1 MTRAREV
8 IEGPVPQGEDER
20 IAWTVDIADF
30 GNTPTNIAV
39 VAKDE
44 DGADVTATVMTGSA
58 SATTTT
64 ITLPVLHSLTA
75 GVQYRIEVKF
85 DVARGDTLEGYFVV
99 IAEV

>member
-1 MTRAREV
+1 MTRPREI
-8 IEGPVPQGEDER
+8 IEGALYQGEDER
-20 IAWTVDIADF
+20 IAWTVDISEW

-44 DGADVTATVMTGSA
+44 DDDDVTATVMTGSA

-75 GVQYRIEVKF
+75 GTQYRIEVKF
-85 DVARGDTLEGYFVV
+85 DVARGDTLEGYIVV